1 MRNALAG
8 IERSL
13 FWTLAFAAFAAA
25 AAGLTARGIDRIADG
40 YEALRRSYAIVQVIA
55 PEGPAA
61 IAAAEAALTH
71 SPLVASAAPMSA
83 QRAADLLGQ
92 WSGGGVPAEDMPPL
106 RLIEIELAPEA
117 IARADVGA
125 ELTATLAQ
133 GGVTAEVITA
143 PDGAMG
149 GGVARRASLAA
160 GWGAI
165 GFGAVMAIIVALAA
179 RSLAARRRELI
190 VVMADLGGTRSQT
203 AGRIADEA
211 AVIGLYAG
219 LTGAMLAGFVAAAVM
234 FFLLPGLRVEH
245 LREIVLP
252 VDLAPLAAA
261 PLGAA
266 LAAGLGARMAAGL
279 FHGQAARLA

>member
-40 YEALRRSYAIVQVIA
+40 YEAMRRSYAIVQVIA

-61 IAAAEAALTH
+61 IAAAEAALTR
-71 SPLVASAAPMSA
+71 SPLVATAAPMSA

-92 WSGGGVPAEDMPPL
+92 WSGGGVPAEEMPPL
-106 RLIEIELAPEA
+106 RLIEIELNPSA
-117 IARADVGA
+117 ISHPDVSA
-125 ELTATLAQ
+125 ELTAALAQ

-143 PDGAMG
+143 PDAAAG

-165 GFGAVMAIIVALAA
+165 AFGLVMAIIVGLAA
-179 RSLAARRRELI
+179 RTLAARRRELI
-190 VVMADLGGTRSQT
+190 VVMADLGGTRTQV
-203 AGRIADEA
+203 AGRVADEA

-219 LTGAMLAGFVAAAVM
+219 LTGAVLAAFAASAIL
-234 FFLLPGLRVEH
+234 FFLLPGLQIEH
-245 LREIVLP
+245 LREIILP

-261 PLGAA
+261 PVGAA